1 MKNSDYWKE
10 RFKQLEAAANK
21 NGAEYYHE
29 IEEQFTIAQRQIEKE
44 VLLWYQRF
52 ATNNEVTMAEARQM
66 LNAKQLA
73 ELKWNVKEYI
83 KYGEEN
89 ALDGRWMKQL
99 ENASSRFHITR
110 LEALKLQTQQVAEV
124 LYGNQT
130 DGLDAMMKRVYLDG
144 YYHTAFEVQKGFN
157 VGWDIAG
164 VDQSRLEKIISKPWA
179 ADGKNFS
186 DRIWSNKKRLINEV
200 HTQLTQTCILGKAP
214 DDAIKNIAKK
224 MGVSKSNAGR
234 LVMTESAYFASASQK
249 DCFNELDVEKFE
261 ILATLDS
268 HTSAICQELDGK
280 VFDMKEYAPGVT
292 APPFHV
298 WCRSTTIPY
307 FDDDDFELGKRAAR
321 GEDGKTYYVP
331 DDVKYPEWKKNFVD
345 GGDKDGLKVA
355 GDSGIIESE
364 EAKTQALRK
373 AIMQKHKGVL
383 TDVQQTE
390 FDRILLRHDSKALT
404 MYDRLAEQFGLNN
417 YHYKKS
423 GAAYYPNKKSVLM
436 DINNNSW
443 EKAAGNGRTGAWKT
457 KFHEEFHQLDHL
469 LSQTQFAALPSGA
482 NCPYKNSYTHFTNS
496 DTVIGKRMIESIDA
510 DVLSTI
516 NSSVDWRNQ
525 GRTESGLVPIFK
537 HSKSLER
544 LSGEAGESLLYFLK
558 AKYNTQKLQA
568 QIYIFTDA
576 VGLTTKNRISPYSN
590 GFWGHNASYNKA
602 RGKDGAA
609 SETWATFGSLFFS
622 ADDEAKYIVK
632 ELMPKTWET
641 YESVLNEILDYT
653 ITNKLEYK

>member
-89 ALDGRWMKQL
+89 ALDGRWMKEL

-280 VFDMKEYAPGVT
+280 VFDMKEYDPGVT

-307 FDDDDFELGKRAAR
+307 FDDDDFELGERAAR
-321 GEDGKTYYVP
+321 GE
-331 DDVKYPEWKKNFVD
+331 
-345 GGDKDGLKVA
+345 DKDGLKVA
-355 GDSGIIESE
+355 GDSSIINVES
-364 EAKTQALRK
+364 
-373 AIMQKHKGVL
+373 
-383 TDVQQTE
+383 DVQSVKDALINQVGFNNVENSFSLIDGDLQIANTNQLIKLEQKFGCVHNSMATIYSVENGPSTLAYVSSKVVNPTDQTLSLCPKY
-390 FDRILLRHDSKALT
+390 FRSKVKLIMDNAGMIT
-404 MYDRLAEQFGLNN
+404 
-417 YHYKKS
+417 S
-423 GAAYYPNKKSVLM
+423 GQSMP
-436 DINNNSW
+436 
-443 EKAAGNGRTGAWKT
+443 
-457 KFHEEFHQLDHL
+457 
-469 LSQTQFAALPSGA
+469 AAL
-482 NCPYKNSYTHFTNS
+482 
-496 DTVIGKRMIESIDA
+496 A
-510 DVLSTI
+510 D
-516 NSSVDWRNQ
+516 
-525 GRTESGLVPIFK
+525 
-537 HSKSLER
+537 
-544 LSGEAGESLLYFLK
+544 
-558 AKYNTQKLQA
+558 
-568 QIYIFTDA
+568 
-576 VGLTTKNRISPYSN
+576 
-590 GFWGHNASYNKA
+590 
-602 RGKDGAA
+602 
-609 SETWATFGSLFFS
+609 
-622 ADDEAKYIVK
+622 K
-632 ELMPKTWET
+632 ELMIYTVTHEYGHILQNTLVRKAFEKAGRVASNANAFANSQLSKP
-641 YESVLNEILDYT
+641 NELG
-653 ITNKLEYK
+653 NAMNVWLERKGLVIK

>member
-89 ALDGRWMKQL
+89 ALDGRWMKEL

-186 DRIWSNKKRLINEV
+186 DRIWGNKKRLINEV

-280 VFDMKEYAPGVT
+280 VFDMKEYDPGVT

-307 FDDDDFELGKRAAR
+307 FDDDDFELGERAAR

-331 DDVKYPEWKKNFVD
+331 SDVKYPEWKKNFVD
-345 GGDKDGLKVA
+345 GGNKDGLKVA
-355 GDSGIIESE
+355 GDSGIINVEWKGLNYTSSYSKAEAISRLQTEYGITFKDSRKYPMDGGLMNDCVGWLDSFSNQYKEFMNKNPCKIPCIENKAPTKIKGAIGMYTYYTNAPSVVDIGLNGQYHSNIKMFQEYVNKCVDTKWYPANATIHKTFVHEYGHHVSNSMKWISNEPKWEHNFLSE
-364 EAKTQALRK
+364 CIKDFKNIEPEYNFDTFVGMKDYVSEYGSKSEAELFAEAFAEYFGGNGPREFAKIFGAKLDALL
-373 AIMQKHKGVL
+373 KGV
-383 TDVQQTE
+383 
-390 FDRILLRHDSKALT
+390 
-404 MYDRLAEQFGLNN
+404 G
-417 YHYKKS
+417 
-423 GAAYYPNKKSVLM
+423 
-436 DINNNSW
+436 
-443 EKAAGNGRTGAWKT
+443 
-457 KFHEEFHQLDHL
+457 
-469 LSQTQFAALPSGA
+469 
-482 NCPYKNSYTHFTNS
+482 
-496 DTVIGKRMIESIDA
+496 
-510 DVLSTI
+510 
-516 NSSVDWRNQ
+516 
-525 GRTESGLVPIFK
+525 
-537 HSKSLER
+537 
-544 LSGEAGESLLYFLK
+544 
-558 AKYNTQKLQA
+558 
-568 QIYIFTDA
+568 
-576 VGLTTKNRISPYSN
+576 
-590 GFWGHNASYNKA
+590 
-602 RGKDGAA
+602 
-609 SETWATFGSLFFS
+609 
-622 ADDEAKYIVK
+622 
-632 ELMPKTWET
+632 
-641 YESVLNEILDYT
+641 
-653 ITNKLEYK
+653 

>member
-21 NGAEYYHE
+21 NGTDYYHE

-44 VLLWYQRF
+44 VLSWYQRF
-52 ATNNEVTMAEARQM
+52 ATNNEVTMSEARQM

-261 ILATLDS
+261 ILATLDP

-280 VFDMKEYAPGVT
+280 VFDMKEYEPGVT

-298 WCRSTTIPY
+298 WCRSMTIPY
-307 FDDDDFELGKRAAR
+307 FDDDFEPGERAAR

-331 DDVKYPEWKKNFVD
+331 SDVKYPEWKKNFVD
-345 GGDKDGLKVA
+345 GGNKDGLKVA
-355 GDSGIIESE
+355 GDSGIINVVS
-364 EAKTQALRK
+364 
-373 AIMQKHKGVL
+373 
-383 TDVQQTE
+383 DVQSVKDALINQVGFNNVENSFSLIDGDLQIANTNQLIKLEQKFGCVHNSMATICSVENGPSTLAYVSSKVVNPTDQTLSLCPKY
-390 FDRILLRHDSKALT
+390 FSSKVKLIMDNAGMIT
-404 MYDRLAEQFGLNN
+404 
-417 YHYKKS
+417 S
-423 GAAYYPNKKSVLM
+423 GQSMP
-436 DINNNSW
+436 
-443 EKAAGNGRTGAWKT
+443 
-457 KFHEEFHQLDHL
+457 
-469 LSQTQFAALPSGA
+469 AAL
-482 NCPYKNSYTHFTNS
+482 
-496 DTVIGKRMIESIDA
+496 A
-510 DVLSTI
+510 D
-516 NSSVDWRNQ
+516 
-525 GRTESGLVPIFK
+525 
-537 HSKSLER
+537 
-544 LSGEAGESLLYFLK
+544 
-558 AKYNTQKLQA
+558 
-568 QIYIFTDA
+568 
-576 VGLTTKNRISPYSN
+576 
-590 GFWGHNASYNKA
+590 
-602 RGKDGAA
+602 
-609 SETWATFGSLFFS
+609 
-622 ADDEAKYIVK
+622 K
-632 ELMPKTWET
+632 ELMIYTVTHEYGHILQNTLVRKAFEKAGWVASNANAFVNTARKTQKAMCKW
-641 YESVLNEILDYT
+641 YFDLNAKIKSGCYNEIVA
-653 ITNKLEYK
+653 IAKETNESFSLANNLSEYGCSSSAEFFAEVFANSQLSKPNELGNAMNVWLERKGLVIK